1 MLAKF
6 SVKKPMT
13 VLVCMVLILLLGV
26 VSFTRMTPD
35 LLPNLDFPYVVI
47 VTSYPGASPE
57 QVESEVT
64 RPIEQSVAVLENITD
79 IQSTSSENVSMV
91 MLEFSDDANMDATTM
106 NIREKLDQLGGSWN
120 DKVGQPYILKM
131 NPNMLPVNVSAVA
144 REGYSTVELS
154 SFVEEMLLPQL
165 EGTEGVASISTSGM
179 ISERLHVVFRQDA
192 IDALNA
198 RIRAAIDAEFLEAEE
213 EIADGRA
220 ELENGQKKL
229 TSGQQ
234 MLNKGKQELE
244 STAKEAEQ
252 QFDAAEAELETQ
264 QAELRKGTILLRAQL
279 AGMDALLATE
289 PTVRS
294 QLDALLALPSPTPEQ
309 ALLISQLTN
318 ALHAIENAKAE
329 REQVA
334 EQLQQAEAGLAAI
347 EEGFAQLGQ
356 KREDAASGLTDAKS
370 QLSAGQRKINNA
382 RLQMQEAEGQLDDAE
397 SQLGE
402 AREAAYA
409 SSDAKEIVSLSTVS
423 AILSAQ
429 NFAMPA
435 GYAAADDDTQW
446 LVYVGDTIQSAE
458 ELSSLVLL
466 DLGLDT
472 LPPVRLSDVADV
484 LLLNNAS
491 QTYAKINGQDGVLLA
506 FYKQSNYATATVS
519 ENILHRFRSL
529 EDANAGLSFT
539 ALMDQGSYI
548 HIVIDSV
555 LQNLALG
562 AVLAV
567 LILLLFLRDLRPTF
581 IVACSIP
588 ISVTF
593 AIVLMYF
600 SGITLNVISMSGL
613 AVGVGMLVDNSIVVI
628 ENIYRLRSE
637 GVSVFRAAIA
647 GASQVAGA
655 ITASTLTTVCVF
667 LPIVFVQGMTRQ
679 LFVDMAL
686 TIAYSLLASLFI
698 ALTLV
703 PAMGS
708 GLLKKAKK
716 QERRFFLR
724 LQDRYEKLLSF
735 ALRKKTLVIFLSV
748 VLLAISAMLSISR
761 GFSYMPAMDSTQMS
775 VSITL
780 AEDALLE
787 DTALVCDEVAER
799 FRALPQ
805 VETVGVM
812 QASGMASMMGM
823 GSGNGSE
830 NAATMYVV
838 LREGQT
844 ADSNAL
850 AVEMEEMCAD
860 LPAEITV
867 SGSSM
872 DMSVLSGSGVAIR
885 IYGDDQTALLQ
896 TARDV
901 AGILRTVDGIAS
913 VSDGVE
919 DTTPELKVTV
929 DREKA
934 ILSGLTTAQV
944 YQKIAEA
951 LATEA
956 TVTSVDG
963 LDVVVQSREEP
974 ITTEEIRNL
983 RFTVE
988 TPAGEEQ
995 EVRLADIA
1003 SFSEAETLQSIS
1015 RSLQRRYITVSGE
1028 LKQGYNVTLVT
1039 AAAEEAFSSY
1049 TVAAGQRLEF
1059 DGENESIMSAMN
1071 DLLLMLLLGIVIVY
1085 LIMVAQFQSLLSP
1098 FIVLMTIP
1106 LAFTGGL
1113 FALLIAGFE
1122 ISIVSMIGFVL
1133 LVGIIVNNGIVL
1145 IDCMNQLRLDG
1156 TERREAVIAA
1166 CRTRLRPVLMTAL
1179 TTILGLVPL
1188 ALGWGTGAGLIQPVA
1203 IVAIGG
1209 LTYATLMTL
1218 FVVPVVYDA
1227 LCRRPLRQLRQE
1239 DLAPAQE

>member
-1 MLAKF
+1 MMAKF

-13 VLVCMVLILLLGV
+13 VFVCMVLIILLGV

-57 QVESEVT
+57 QVETEVT
-64 RPIEQSVAVLENITD
+64 RAIEQSVATLENISD
-79 IQSTSSENVSMV
+79 MQSTSSENVSMV
-91 MLEFSDDANMDATTM
+91 MLEFNEDANMDATTM
-106 NIREKLDQLGGSWN
+106 NIREKLDQLRGSWS

-154 SFVEEMLLPQL
+154 AFVEEVLLPQL

-179 ISERLHVVFRQDA
+179 VAQQLHVVFREDL
-192 IDALNA
+192 IDALND
-198 RIRAAIDAEFLEAEE
+198 RIRAAIDEKFLEAEE

-220 ELENGQKKL
+220 ELEDGKKKL
-229 TSGQQ
+229 ASGQQ
-234 MLNKGKQELE
+234 MLNQGKQELE
-244 STAKEAEQ
+244 TAASEAEQ
-252 QFDAAEAELETQ
+252 QFDAAEAEL
-264 QAELRKGTILLRAQL
+264 QAKQSELLKATILLQTQL
-279 AGMDALLATE
+279 EGLDALIATE
-289 PTVRS
+289 PAVRS
-294 QLDALLALPSPTPEQ
+294 QLEALLALPSPTPDQEQ
-309 ALLISQLTN
+309 QILQLTK
-318 ALHAIENAKAE
+318 ALETIENAKSE
-329 REQVA
+329 RSVVA
-334 EQLQQAEAGLAAI
+334 EQLEQAEAGLAAI
-347 EEGFAQLGQ
+347 EDGLEQLKQ
-356 KREDAASGLTDAKS
+356 QREAAASGFSEAES
-370 QLSAGQRKINNA
+370 QLGDGQRKINSA
-382 RLQMQEAEGQLDDAE
+382 RLQMENALGQLDDAE
-397 SQLGE
+397 TQLEE
-402 AREAAYA
+402 ARTDAY
-409 SSDAKEIVSLSTVS
+409 SSADAKEIVSLSTVS
-423 AILSAQ
+423 ALLSAQ

-446 LVYVGDTIQSAE
+446 LVYVGDKIQSVD

-472 LPPVRLSDVADV
+472 LAPIRLSDVADV
-484 LLLNNAS
+484 LLLDNAAE
-491 QTYAKINGQDGVLLA
+491 TYAKINGQDGVLLA

-519 ENILHRFRSL
+519 NHIADRFRSL
-529 EDANAGLSFT
+529 EKANEGLRFT
-539 ALMDQGSYI
+539 SLMDQGSYI

-562 AVLAV
+562 AVLAI
-567 LILLLFLRDLRPTF
+567 LILLLFLHDLRPTL

-600 SGITLNVISMSGL
+600 SGISLNVISMSGL

-647 GASQVAGA
+647 GATQVAGA

-703 PAMGS
+703 PAMAS
-708 GLLKKAKK
+708 GLLKTTGKH
-716 QERRFFLR
+716 ERRFFQK
-724 LQDRYEKLLSF
+724 LQTCYEKLLSG
-735 ALRKKTLVIFLSV
+735 ALDKKALVILVSV
-748 VLLAISAMLSISR
+748 VLLVVSAVLAISR
-761 GFSYMPAMDSTQMS
+761 GFTYMPEMDSTQMS

-780 AEDALLE
+780 PDDARLE
-787 DTALVCDEVAER
+787 DTAAVCDTISER
-799 FRALPQ
+799 FQALPQ

-823 GSGNGSE
+823 GSGKGSE
-830 NAATMYVV
+830 NRATMYVV
-838 LREGQT
+838 LRDG
-844 ADSNAL
+844 AASDSSAL
-850 AVEMEEMCAD
+850 ASDMEALCDD
-860 LPAEITV
+860 LPAEISV

-872 DMSVLSGSGVAIR
+872 DMSMLSGSGVAIR

-901 AGILRTVDGIAS
+901 AAILQTVDGIAS

-919 DTTPELKVTV
+919 NTSPELKVTV

-934 ILSGLTTAQV
+934 IQNGLTTAQV

-963 LDVVVQSREEP
+963 LDVVVQSKEQGVA
-974 ITTEEIRNL
+974 IDDIRNL
-983 RFTVE
+983 QFTVTRQDGE
-988 TPAGEEQ
+988 TQ
-995 EVRLADIA
+995 EVKLADIA
-1003 SFSEAETLQSIS
+1003 SFSETATLQSIS

-1028 LKQGYNVTLVT
+1028 VKQGYNVTLVT
-1039 AAAEEAFSSY
+1039 DAAKSALSAY
-1049 TVAAGQRLEF
+1049 AVPDGQRLEF
-1059 DGENESIMSAMN
+1059 DGENEMIMRSMN

-1085 LIMVAQFQSLLSP
+1085 LIMVAQFQSHLSP

-1133 LVGIIVNNGIVL
+1133 LIGIIVNNGIVL
-1145 IDCMNQLRLDG
+1145 IDCMNQFRQEG
-1156 TERREAVIAA
+1156 MERREAVIAA

-1188 ALGWGTGAGLIQPVA
+1188 ALGWGVGASLIQPVA

-1218 FVVPVVYDA
+1218 FVVPAIYDA
-1227 LCRRPLRQLRQE
+1227 LCKRAPRQLTQE
-1239 DLAPAQE
+1239 DLAPAQQ

>member
-1 MLAKF
+1 MLAKY

-47 VTSYPGASPE
+47 VTSYPGANPE

-64 RPIEQSVAVLENITD
+64 RPIEQSLAMLENITD
-79 IQSTSSENVSMV
+79 IRSTSSENVSMV
-91 MLEFSDDANMDATTM
+91 MLEFNDDANMDATTM
-106 NIREKLDQLGGSWN
+106 NIRERLDQLRGNWS
-120 DKVGQPYILKM
+120 DKVGQPYMLKM

-144 REGYSTVELS
+144 REGHSTVELS
-154 SFVEEMLLPQL
+154 SFVEETLLPQL

-179 ISERLHVVFRQDA
+179 ISERIHIVFQQDA

-198 RIRAAIDAEFLEAEE
+198 RIHAAIDAEFLEAEE
-213 EIADGRA
+213 EIAEGRA
-220 ELENGQKKL
+220 ELADGRKTL
-229 TSGQQ
+229 TAGQQ
-234 MLNKGKQELE
+234 MLNKGKLKMEAA
-244 STAKEAEQ
+244 AKEAEQ
-252 QFDAAEAELETQ
+252 QFDAAEAELEAQ
-264 QAELRKGTILLRAQL
+264 QAELQEGAILLRAQL

-309 ALLISQLTN
+309 AMRISQLTT
-318 ALHAIENAKAE
+318 ALQAIENAKAE

-334 EQLQQAEAGLAAI
+334 KQLAQAEAGLAAI
-347 EEGFAQLGQ
+347 EKGLAQLDQ
-356 KREDAASGLTDAKS
+356 KRKDAASSLADTKS
-370 QLSAGQRKINNA
+370 QLSAGQRKINDA
-382 RLQMQEAEGQLDDAE
+382 RLQMQKAEGQLDDAE
-397 SQLGE
+397 TRLRE
-402 AREAAYA
+402 AREAAYT
-409 SSDAKEIVSLSTVS
+409 SSDANEIVSLSTVS

-435 GYAAADDDTQW
+435 GYAVADDDTQW
-446 LVYVGDTIQSAE
+446 LVYVGDTLRSKE
-458 ELSSLVLL
+458 ELSNLVLL

-519 ENILHRFRSL
+519 QNILDRFQSL

-647 GASQVAGA
+647 GATQVAGA
-655 ITASTLTTVCVF
+655 IIASTLTTVCVF
-667 LPIVFVQGMTRQ
+667 IPIVFVQGMTRQ

-703 PAMGS
+703 PAMSS
-708 GLLKKAKK
+708 GLLKKTGKR
-716 QERRFFLR
+716 EHRFFLR
-724 LQDRYEKLLSF
+724 LQDRYETLLSF
-735 ALRKKTLVIFLSV
+735 ALGKKALVIVVSV
-748 VLLAISAMLSISR
+748 VLLAISTMLALSH
-761 GFSYMPAMDSTQMS
+761 GFSYIPAMDSAQMN

-780 AEDALLE
+780 AKDASLK
-787 DTALVCDEVAER
+787 DTAVVCDAVAER

-812 QASGMASMMGM
+812 QASGMASMLGM
-823 GSGNGSE
+823 ESNSGSE

-838 LREGQT
+838 LRKEYAAG
-844 ADSNAL
+844 SNAL

-860 LPAEITV
+860 LPAEIAV

-872 DMSVLSGSGVAIR
+872 DMSMLSGSGVAIR
-885 IYGDDQTALLQ
+885 IYGDDQAALLQ
-896 TARDV
+896 SARDV
-901 AGILRTVDGIAS
+901 AAILRTVDGIAS

-919 DTTPELKVTV
+919 DTTPALRVTV

-934 ILSGLTTAQV
+934 VCNGLTTAQV
-944 YQKIAEA
+944 YREIVEA
-951 LATEA
+951 LVAEA

-974 ITTEEIRNL
+974 MTTEGIRNL
-983 RFTVE
+983 RFTIE
-988 TPAGEEQ
+988 TPTGEER
-995 EVRLADIA
+995 EVKLTDIA
-1003 SFSEAETLQSIS
+1003 SFSEAETLRAIS
-1015 RSLQRRYITVSGE
+1015 RSLQRRYITVSGA

-1039 AAAEEAFSSY
+1039 AAAQEALSSY
-1049 TVAAGQRLEF
+1049 TVGAGQRLEF
-1059 DGENESIMSAMN
+1059 DGENESIMSAMD
-1071 DLLLMLLLGIVIVY
+1071 DLLLMLLLGSAIVY

-1113 FALLIAGFE
+1113 FALLIAGLE
-1122 ISIVSMIGFVL
+1122 VSIVSMIGFVL
-1133 LVGIIVNNGIVL
+1133 LVGVIVNNGIVL
-1145 IDCMNQLRLDG
+1145 IDCMNQFRLDG
-1156 TERREAVIAA
+1156 MERRASVIAA

-1203 IVAIGG
+1203 VVAIGG

-1218 FVVPVVYDA
+1218 FVVPVAYDA
-1227 LCRRPLRQLRQE
+1227 LCRRSPRKIRPE
-1239 DLAPAQE
+1239 DIAPAEE